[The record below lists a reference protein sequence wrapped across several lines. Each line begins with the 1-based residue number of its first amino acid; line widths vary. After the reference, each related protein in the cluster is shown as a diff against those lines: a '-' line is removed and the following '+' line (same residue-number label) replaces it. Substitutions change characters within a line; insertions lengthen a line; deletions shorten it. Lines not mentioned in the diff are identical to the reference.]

1 MPDLQVNRVS
11 NSSIELIVRLAYTGG
26 GDIKFLD
33 VSFREI
39 GTNIWIV
46 IGSHNALS
54 MAEMTWKVLVA
65 DERFVGIGVEF
76 QVAVRN
82 EQGNTSPSVFVIEPL
97 GKCRLGRW

>member
-1 MPDLQVNRVS
+1 MPDLQVKRLS
-11 NSSIELIVRLAYTGG
+11 NSSIELIVRLDYTGG

-39 GTNIWIV
+39 GTKIWIV
-46 IGSHNALS
+46 IGSHNAQS
-54 MAEMTWKVLVA
+54 MAEMTWKALVA

-82 EQGNTSPSVFVIEPL
+82 ECGNASQPVFVIEPL
-97 GKCRLGRW
+97 GMCLPGRW